1 MIVVFDFTTSTA
13 SKSHLSHTVF
23 IYTTHDVVIVVCSKE
38 KSQICLRLAYG
49 SNADRIVTIFVST
62 ARSVTEFN
70 DVSRRRGNVY
80 SDMFWTFLAINL

>member
-1 MIVVFDFTTSTA
+1 MNVVFDFTTSTA

-49 SNADRIVTIFVST
+49 SNADRIVTIVST

-70 DVSRRRGNVY
+70 DVSRRRGKVY

>member
-1 MIVVFDFTTSTA
+1 MNVVFDFTTSTA

-49 SNADRIVTIFVST
+49 SNADCIVTIVST

-70 DVSRRRGNVY
+70 EVSRR
-80 SDMFWTFLAINL
+80 T